1 MEHQDQRTRV
11 QPWPVRVYYHHT
23 DAGGVVYHGTYL
35 DFFEAARI
43 ELLHALGFDLAE
55 MAETRHAMFIVYR
68 INVDYH
74 KPARLNDQ
82 LLVTAE
88 IGRVGR
94 ARVVFGQ
101 RVLRGA
107 ETPETLV
114 SATIEAACVHPRTLK
129 PVPLPDEL
137 RDRLEALA

>member
-1 MEHQDQRTRV
+1 LEHQDQRARV

-68 INVDYH
+68 IKVDYH

-82 LLVTAE
+82 LAVSAE

-94 ARVVFGQ
+94 ARVIFGQ
-101 RVLRGA
+101 RVVRGA
-107 ETPETLV
+107 EVLV
-114 SATIEAACVHPRTLK
+114 SATVEAACVHPQTLR

-137 RDRLEALA
+137 RECLEALA

>member
-1 MEHQDQRTRV
+1 MEHKVQHARV

-68 INVDYH
+68 ITVDYH
-74 KPARLNDQ
+74 KPARLSD
-82 LLVTAE
+82 LLAVTAE
-88 IGRVGR
+88 IDRVGR

-101 RVLRGA
+101 RVLRDA
-107 ETPETLV
+107 ELLV
-114 SATIEAACVHPRTLK
+114 SARVEAACVHPRTLR
-129 PVPLPDEL
+129 PVPLPDAL
-137 RDRLEALA
+137 REGLQALV

>member
-1 MEHQDQRTRV
+1 MEHQDQRARV

-43 ELLHALGFDLAE
+43 ELLHACGFDLAE
-55 MAETRHAMFIVYR
+55 LAETRHAMFIVYR
-68 INVDYH
+68 IKVDYH
-74 KPARLNDQ
+74 KPARLNDR
-82 LLVTAE
+82 LAVTAD

-94 ARVVFGQ
+94 ARVIFDQ

-107 ETPETLV
+107 ETLV
-114 SATIEAACVHPRTLK
+114 SATVEAACVHPRTLS

-137 RDRLEALA
+137 RESLEALA

>member
-1 MEHQDQRTRV
+1 MEHQDQRARI

-43 ELLHALGFDLAE
+43 ELLRALGFDLAE
-55 MAETRHAMFIVYR
+55 MAEKRHAMFIVYR

-74 KPARLNDQ
+74 RPARLSDQ
-82 LLVTAE
+82 LEVTAE
-88 IGRVGR
+88 IDRIGR

-101 RVLRGA
+101 RVLRSA
-107 ETPETLV
+107 DVLV
-114 SATIEAACVHPRTLK
+114 SARVEAACVHPRTLR

-137 RDRLEALA
+137 RESLEALA